1 MKEFNIMEEIREY
14 MFDNCN
20 CKISDYKTYILV
32 YISYRLLNQIQ
43 HNMSL
48 SNEILDLANQL
59 GK

>member
-1 MKEFNIMEEIREY
+1 MEEIREY

-20 CKISDYKTYILV
+20 CKISDYKIFILT

-43 HNMSL
+43 HNISL